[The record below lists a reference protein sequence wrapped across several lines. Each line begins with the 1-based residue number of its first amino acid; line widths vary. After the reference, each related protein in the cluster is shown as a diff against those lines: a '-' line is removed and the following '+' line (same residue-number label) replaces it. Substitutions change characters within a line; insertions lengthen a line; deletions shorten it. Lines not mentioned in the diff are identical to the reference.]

1 MNILGLA
8 GDARIIRK
16 LEEEAEKKQKRKSTN
31 CC

>member
-1 MNILGLA
+1 MNIYSWV

-16 LEEEAEKKQKRKSTN
+16 LEEEAEKKQKRNSTN